1 MDIKTSNQFYFS
13 DKLTSQNLTDLYRQT
28 QYQQDLFLIT
38 IILDINMLRFP
49 NNSTKCNV
57 QFLSF

>member
-1 MDIKTSNQFYFS
+1 MDIKTSNQLYFS

-57 QFLSF
+57 QT

>member
-1 MDIKTSNQFYFS
+1 MDIKTSNQLYFS

-49 NNSTKCNV
+49 NNSTKCNM
-57 QFLSF
+57 QT

>member
-1 MDIKTSNQFYFS
+1 MDIKTSNQLYFS

-38 IILDINMLRFP
+38 TILDINMLRFP

-57 QFLSF
+57 QT